1 MFCAVEIPG
10 RTMRQV
16 FRLPRQAV
24 SFENKVYLANAEDRL
39 KTVDVTVERIEGEFA
54 FVGQGLNPGDV
65 VITTRLID
73 PLENVLL
80 DIAGDKSAKE
90 SAS

>member
-1 MFCAVEIPG
+1 
-10 RTMRQV
+10 MRDV
-16 FRLPRQAV
+16 FRLPRQTV
-24 SFENKVYLANAEDRL
+24 SFENKVYLANEEGRL
-39 KTVDVTVERIEGEFA
+39 KTVDVTVERNEGEFV
-54 FVGQGLNPGDV
+54 FVSRGLKPGAT

>member
-1 MFCAVEIPG
+1 
-10 RTMRQV
+10 
-16 FRLPRQAV
+16 V
-24 SFENKVYLANAEDRL
+24 SFENKVYLSNAEGRL
-39 KTVDVTVERIEGEFA
+39 QTAAVTVERIEGEFV
-54 FVGQGLNPGDV
+54 FVSRGLKPGDS

-80 DIAGDKSAKE
+80 EIAEDKPAKE